1 MGSRLSCPMKLRST
15 NTYWKLILL
24 PFSWLYG
31 LGVWIRNSLFDH
43 EILKSTGFNIPL
55 ISVGNITVG
64 GTGKTPHVEYLA
76 SLLGEEFS
84 VATLSRGYKRR
95 TRDFR
100 VASLQSAVSE
110 IGDEP
115 LQIKRRFP
123 EMTVAV
129 DRKRVNGVKSLLKL
143 TPPVEV
149 ILLDDAYQHRS
160 IKPGFSILLM
170 DYNRPIH
177 KDRLLPAGRLREPAI
192 NRSRA
197 NILLVTRSPERIKP
211 IELREY
217 VNLLGLSIGQ
227 HLYFTSMRYGE
238 LAPVFPGSEKRDVSW
253 FKAHVEGVVIVA
265 GIAQPRSLRQYAR
278 SISTNISELFF
289 PDHHAYTQ
297 KDLEKISAA
306 YRKLIRGGKEILVL
320 TTEKDAMRLRDHQPE
335 KDLQDAFHAVRI
347 HVHFLNDDKDEFD
360 RQILN
365 YVHSNKRSSILY
377 KGEDQ

>member
-1 MGSRLSCPMKLRST
+1 MGSRLSCPMKLKST
-15 NTYWKLILL
+15 KPYWKYILL

-31 LGVWIRNSLFDH
+31 LGVWIRNRLFDL

-76 SLLGEEFS
+76 ALLGEEFS

-100 VASLQSAVSE
+100 LARLDSTVSE

-129 DRKRVNGVKSLLKL
+129 DRKRVNGVESLLKHS
-143 TPPVEV
+143 PPVEV
-149 ILLDDAYQHRS
+149 ILLDDAFQHRS

-177 KDRLLPAGRLREPAI
+177 KDSLLPAGRLREPAI

-197 NILLVTRSPERIKP
+197 NIILVTRSPERLKP

-217 VNLLGLSIGQ
+217 VNHLGLSIGQ

-238 LAPVFPGSEKRDVSW
+238 LTPVFPGSKKRDKSW
-253 FKAHVEGVVIVA
+253 FKAQVGGVVIVA
-265 GIAQPRSLRQYAR
+265 GIAQPRPLRQYAR

-289 PDHHAYTQ
+289 SDHHAYTH

-306 YRKLIRGGKEILVL
+306 YQELKKGAKEILVL

-335 KDLQDAFHAVRI
+335 KDLQDAIHAVRI
-347 HVHFLNDDKDEFD
+347 HVHFLNDDKDDFD
-360 RQILN
+360 RQIFN
-365 YVHSNKRSSILY
+365 YVSSNKRSSILY

>member
-1 MGSRLSCPMKLRST
+1 MGSRLSCPMKLKSIK
-15 NTYWKLILL
+15 TYWRFVLL

-31 LGVWIRNSLFDH
+31 LGIWIRNRLFDQ
-43 EILKSTGFNIPL
+43 ELLKSTAFNIPL

-76 SLLGEEFS
+76 TLLGDEFS

-100 VASLQSAVSE
+100 IVTIDSTVSE

-123 EMTVAV
+123 EITVAV
-129 DRKRVNGVKSLLKL
+129 DRKRVNGVEILMNH

-192 NRSRA
+192 NSIRA
-197 NILLVTRSPERIKP
+197 NIILITRSPERIKP

-217 VNLLGLSIGQ
+217 ANQLELSIGQ
-227 HLYFTSMRYGE
+227 HLYFTTMRYGD
-238 LAPVFPGSEKRDVSW
+238 LVPVFPGSEKRDSDW
-253 FKAHVEGVVIVA
+253 FKAHVGGVVIVA
-265 GIAQPRSLRQYAR
+265 GIAQPRPLRQYAR
-278 SISTNISELFF
+278 SINTNISELFF
-289 PDHHAYTQ
+289 PDHHSYTQ
-297 KDLEKISAA
+297 KDMEKISAA
-306 YRKLIRGGKEILVL
+306 YHKLKKGGKEILVL

-335 KDLQDAFHAVRI
+335 QDLQDAFHAVRI

-360 RQILN
+360 RQIIN

-377 KGEDQ
+377 QGEDH